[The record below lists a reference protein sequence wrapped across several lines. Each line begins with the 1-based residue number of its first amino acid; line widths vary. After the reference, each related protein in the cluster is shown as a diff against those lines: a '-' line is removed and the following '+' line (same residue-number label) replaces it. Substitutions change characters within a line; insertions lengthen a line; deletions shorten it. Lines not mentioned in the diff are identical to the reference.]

1 MTISKSLRIIG
12 FSGFLRFVR
21 KNVWGERLCDHAVAR
36 TTMVEKQS
44 SVFVSSPLQSTATA
58 NDYWQLLKP
67 RVMSLVIFT
76 GIVGLLLAPG
86 SIHPVIGLA
95 AILCI
100 AVGSGAA
107 GALNMWYERDID
119 AVMDRTKERPLPR
132 GKIQAGEALGFGL
145 TLAIG
150 SVVVMYTL
158 VNFWAAYYLAG
169 AILFYVLV
177 YTICLKR
184 ITPQNIVIGGAA
196 GALPPVIGWAAVMN
210 ETALLPWVLFGI
222 IFLWTPAHFWAL
234 ALVRHEDYAK
244 AKIPMLPVVYGLEAT
259 KNQIFIYILGLIP
272 LTLYPIYNGD
282 FGLIYGA
289 VALVLDILFLAF
301 GIKVKLSQEPKEG
314 VRLFF
319 YSIIY
324 LFLLFAAMVLD
335 RYGGL

>member
-1 MTISKSLRIIG
+1 MSVLLSLKS
-12 FSGFLRFVR
+12 
-21 KNVWGERLCDHAVAR
+21 
-36 TTMVEKQS
+36 TS
-44 SVFVSSPLQSTATA
+44 SAD
-58 NDYWQLLKP
+58 DYWQLLKP
-67 RVMSLVIFT
+67 RVMSLVVFT

-86 SIHPVIGLA
+86 SIHPIIALA

-119 AVMDRTKERPLPR
+119 TIMDRTKERPLPR

-150 SVVVMYTL
+150 SVIVMYTL
-158 VNFWAAYYLAG
+158 VNFWAAFYLAG
-169 AILFYVLV
+169 AILFYIFV
-177 YTICLKR
+177 YTIWLKR
-184 ITPQNIVIGGAA
+184 VTPQNIVIGGAA

-210 ETALLPWVLFGI
+210 ETALLPWLLFGI

-259 KNQIFIYILGLIP
+259 KNQILIYILGLIP
-272 LTLYPIYNGD
+272 LTLYPVYNGD
-282 FGLIYGA
+282 FSLLYGA
-289 VALVLDILFLAF
+289 VALLLGIAF
-301 GIKVKLSQEPKEG
+301 IAFAIKVKYSQDKKEG

-324 LFLLFAAMVLD
+324 LFLLFTTMVLD
-335 RYGGL
+335 KLGGL